1 MWLYGLLFVVGLGI
15 SALGWWQ
22 FFKQMNKKKKR

>member
-1 MWLYGLLFVVGLGI
+1 MYGLLFIVGLAI

-22 FFKQMNKKKKR
+22 FFKQMNKKNKKR